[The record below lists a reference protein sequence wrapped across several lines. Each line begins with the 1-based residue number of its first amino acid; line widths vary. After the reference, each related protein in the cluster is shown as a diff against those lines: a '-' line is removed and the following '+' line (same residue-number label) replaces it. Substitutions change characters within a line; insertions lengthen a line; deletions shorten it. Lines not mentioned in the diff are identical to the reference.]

1 MIYVL
6 VIVLLLMYWI
16 SKYLRFIRTVPV
28 LSLNSNLILVP
39 DHTKCLDI
47 RDSSDFEKE
56 YVPNSINISIGRLPY
71 VWRKENLSPKDSVI
85 ILTDNYFKG
94 IKAVRILRKQGFHD
108 LYLLVGTITQF
119 IEWSQSQQRNSEQF
133 CNEYDWSRSHTVPN
147 NIQ

>member
-6 VIVLLLMYWI
+6 IIVLILMYWI
-16 SKYLRFIRTVPV
+16 YKYIRFIRNVTV
-28 LSLNSNLILVP
+28 LSLKSNLILVP

-56 YVPNSINISIGRLPY
+56 HIPNSINISIGRLPY
-71 VWRKENLSPKDSVI
+71 VWRKENLTPEDSVI
-85 ILTDNYFKG
+85 ILTNNYFKG
-94 IKAVRILRKQGFHD
+94 IKAIRILRKQEFYD

-133 CNEYDWSRSHTVPN
+133 CNEYDWSSTH
-147 NIQ
+147 ICSE